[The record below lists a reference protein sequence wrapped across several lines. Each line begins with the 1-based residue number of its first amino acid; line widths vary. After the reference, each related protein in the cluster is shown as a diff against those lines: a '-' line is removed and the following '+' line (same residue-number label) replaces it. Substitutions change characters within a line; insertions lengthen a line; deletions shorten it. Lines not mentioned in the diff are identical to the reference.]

1 MRPVLVALVVV
12 ALVGCAADDPPAL
25 DVDGVEV
32 PDSTSDT
39 LGSCPAGGADATTPP
54 AGCLDADGQ
63 VRRP

>member
-1 MRPVLVALVVV
+1 MKPVVVVLVGV
-12 ALVGCAADDPPAL
+12 AVAGCTADDPPAL

-54 AGCLDADGQ
+54 AGCLDSGGQ

>member
-1 MRPVLVALVVV
+1 MKTVLAGLVVV
-12 ALVGCAADDPPAL
+12 ALAGCSGDDPPAL

-32 PDSTSDT
+32 PATTSDT
-39 LGSCPAGGADATTPP
+39 LGSCPTGGPDATTSA